1 MDQLVTTT
9 VGVLCLLKLINYY
22 SGSTVSIEID
32 KDAKPISCK
41 PHRIPE
47 SIKCKVKTLWTNS

>member
-1 MDQLVTTT
+1 MNFRDVTDGS
-9 VGVLCLLKLINYY
+9 VGNCY
-22 SGSTVSIEID
+22 SGGTVSIEID